1 MRRFFGCLVLPLL
14 LLAGCVAGFYAW
26 WQSNT
31 ISFPEQNVYL
41 HCPWGST
48 LEEGSGDYDFPE
60 SKTVSC
66 REEEW
71 GMSMVV
77 SDSYG
82 YNPATNELLYVV
94 KFGGLMVKKVVYYA
108 KPSDSLDLFK
118 GLVMRCGGRQLKSG
132 SDSFISYTA
141 TFQFD
146 CAPEDTA
153 LFDCGVGTIAYL
165 TDGSDNGD
173 LHFRY
178 KVRCGSESE
187 RIGQKKGDHWID
199 TTSLAKAETMAAD
212 DEFERLTTDWSEY
225 GRAQAY
231 VATLFLQEEREGR
244 QERHDCV
251 NSYASM
257 KEVRLEQLLNELL
270 ESSTSP
276 SEASALR
283 LEQYLDAA
291 QEESSAEYV
300 ACWERKTAWL
310 H

>member
-1 MRRFFGCLVLPLL
+1 MRRFFGCLLLPLL
-14 LLAGCVAGFYAW
+14 LVAACITGFHWW

-31 ISFPEQNVYL
+31 ISFPTHQISL
-41 HCPWGST
+41 HCPWKAPRKDS
-48 LEEGSGDYDFPE
+48 SGDYDFPGSME
-60 SKTVSC
+60 ASCWDKSWLGGTVSDLY
-66 REEEW
+66 
-71 GMSMVV
+71 V
-77 SDSYG
+77 
-82 YNPATNELLYVV
+82 YNPTDNQLLVIKEMGGMGVDKVTYLV
-94 KFGGLMVKKVVYYA
+94 K
-108 KPSDSLDLFK
+108 PNDSLDLFK

-132 SDSFISYTA
+132 SDSFSYTE

-153 LFDCGVGTIAYL
+153 LFDCGPGIIANL
-165 TDGSDNGD
+165 TDGSDND
-173 LHFRY
+173 DPHFRY

-187 RIGQKKGDHWID
+187 RIGQKEGDRWID
-199 TTSLAKAETMAAD
+199 ATSLAKAETMAAD

-244 QERHDCV
+244 QERRDCV
-251 NSYASM
+251 TRYISSEEM
-257 KEVRLEQLLNELL
+257 RLEQLLNELL
-270 ESSTSP
+270 ESSTPP